1 MNDYNLKNFLF
12 SFVLLS
18 LTLSNNLFAE
28 FKPTKLDDNS
38 TDSAQE
44 KKASKS
50 PEVTRG
56 ADTLNL
62 HSLGI
67 GIGETFLSGDFQDS
81 GEDSITGEIYY
92 TYSASYSFDVMA
104 NFHYSKHKFR
114 GQETT
119 IKGLDAGIKSR
130 LYEFDSFSPFVTA
143 GLGFYRPVVKRVLN
157 NQLVESTGKLTLGP
171 NFGAGVDLRLNR
183 HFIFGVILHYHDPFD
198 VKQDYGPKVQGSYL
212 KLLLT
217 VMYTF

>member
-1 MNDYNLKNFLF
+1 MNDYNLKNLLLCSLFLF
-12 SFVLLS
+12 S
-18 LTLSNNLFAE
+18 TNLFAE

-38 TDSAQE
+38 ADSAQD
-44 KKASKS
+44 KKTSKG

-56 ADTLNL
+56 SETLNL
-62 HSLGI
+62 HSVGV

-81 GEDSITGEIYY
+81 GEDAITAEVYY

-114 GQETT
+114 NQETT
-119 IKGLDAGIKSR
+119 IQGLNAAIKSR
-130 LYEFDSFSPFVTA
+130 LYEFDSFSPFVMA
-143 GLGFYRPVVKRVLN
+143 GLGFYRPKVSRVLN
-157 NQLVESTGKLTLGP
+157 NTLVESEGKLTLGP
-171 NFGAGVDLRLNR
+171 NLGAGVDLRLNR

-198 VKQDYGPKVQGSYL
+198 VKQDYGPKVEGSYL